1 MQRTSRTTPGV
12 SPTAPF
18 APSTAEEPSGQ
29 HSVLPPVLGTKLP
42 FTGIALWLA
51 LLVAAGLLAGGTTLR
66 RLAPR

>member
-1 MQRTSRTTPGV
+1 M
-12 SPTAPF
+12 SPAALF
-18 APSTAEEPSGQ
+18 APSIAKEPSGQ
-29 HSVLPPVLGTKLP
+29 HSALPPVLGTKLP